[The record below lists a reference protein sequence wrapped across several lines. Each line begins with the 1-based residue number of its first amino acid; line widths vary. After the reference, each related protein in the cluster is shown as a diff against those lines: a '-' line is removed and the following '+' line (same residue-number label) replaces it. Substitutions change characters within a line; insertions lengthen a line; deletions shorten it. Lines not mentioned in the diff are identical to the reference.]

1 MSFVQNPQVLPG
13 LLCNGLGRDRDE
25 KSSRGS
31 EQGVAGCSG
40 LRGLLRGLPGASGMS
55 LVRDACKLSGAD
67 CMAFP
72 GGSDGKES
80 ACEAGDLGFIP
91 GSGRSPG
98 EGNDHPLQHSSLEN
112 PHGQRSLAGHSARG
126 RKQSDTTEGL
136 TLPPQEPIIE
146 QCVKKE

>member
-1 MSFVQNPQVLPG
+1 
-13 LLCNGLGRDRDE
+13 
-25 KSSRGS
+25 
-31 EQGVAGCSG
+31 
-40 LRGLLRGLPGASGMS
+40 MS

-67 CMAFP
+67 CMAFR
-72 GGSDGKES
+72 GGSEGKES

-112 PHGQRSLAGHSARG
+112 PHGQRSLAGDSPWG
-126 RKQSDTTEGL
+126 RKQSDTTAGL
-136 TLPPQEPIIE
+136 TLPRQQPIIE